1 MHQSRTAL
9 AALLVALG
17 LLVGACSTPDSSP
30 SPIGSPTA
38 PASDR
43 PTTAPPSVTSSSSP
57 SPSPSAPTISAA
69 PPPVALEAVADGLSS
84 PIGIAPAPAGWI
96 IVNEQAGRAVAV
108 DPSSGETVT
117 TLDIRD
123 RVGSGG
129 ERGLLGLV
137 LRPDWPRD
145 DRAFVHYSDADGNT
159 VLSEFTGSQAGDA
172 APVLDPASETVL
184 LTAPQPFPNHN
195 GGQLA
200 FGPDG
205 YLWMALGDGGAGG
218 DPNGNGQDPTT
229 LLGSLLRLDV
239 STRGS
244 YAIPDDNP
252 FADGNGGAAEVYV
265 YGLRNPWR
273 FNFDRQTGDL
283 WVADVG
289 EGAYEEVNR
298 LDPADG
304 GANLGWN
311 VMEGGHCYSAGTCP
325 TDGLVLPVAE
335 YGHDLGCSVTGGSVY
350 RGQAVED
357 LAGWYLMADYCSGL
371 LFGVRSDTP
380 SNEIAEPIVML
391 ETGAS
396 VSSIGTDATGEIYLA
411 DLRTGSVYRIVS
423 GG

>member
-1 MHQSRTAL
+1 MHHPRAA
-9 AALLVALG
+9 AALLVGALG
-17 LLVGACSTPDSSP
+17 LSLAACGTPDTSP
-30 SPIGSPTA
+30 SHGVSPTA
-38 PASDR
+38 SASDQ
-43 PTTAPPSVTSSSSP
+43 PSTSPESASASVT
-57 SPSPSAPTISAA
+57 PSASPRVSAT
-69 PPPVALEAVADGLSS
+69 PPPVALEAVAEGLSS

-108 DPSSGETVT
+108 DPASGETVT

-137 LRPDWPRD
+137 LHPDWPRD

-159 VLSEFTGSQAGDA
+159 VLAEFTGSQDGDS

-184 LTAPQPFPNHN
+184 LTAQQPFPNHN
-195 GGQLA
+195 GGQVA

-218 DPNGNGQDPTT
+218 DPMGNGQEPAT
-229 LLGSLLRLDV
+229 LLGSILRLDV
-239 STRGS
+239 SARGS
-244 YAIPDDNP
+244 YAIPEDNP
-252 FADGNGGAAEVYV
+252 FADGTGGAPEVYL

-273 FNFDRQTGDL
+273 FSFDNQTGAL

-289 EGAYEEVNR
+289 QGAREEVNR
-298 LDPADG
+298 LDPTEG

-311 VMEGGHCYSAGTCP
+311 VMEGSACYEAAECA

-335 YGHDLGCSVTGGSVY
+335 YGHDIGCSVTGGAVY
-350 RGQAVED
+350 RGDAIED
-357 LAGWYLMADYCSGL
+357 LVGWYLMSDYCSGL

-380 SNEIAEPIVML
+380 SNAVAEPLVML
-391 ETGAS
+391 ETGAR
-396 VSSIGTDATGEIYLA
+396 VSSIGADEGGELYLTDLTGGTL
-411 DLRTGSVYRIVS
+411 YRIVS

>member
-1 MHQSRTAL
+1 MHHPRAA
-9 AALLVALG
+9 AALLVGALG
-17 LLVGACSTPDSSP
+17 LSLTACGTPDTSP
-30 SPIGSPTA
+30 SHAVSPTA
-38 PASDR
+38 SASDR
-43 PTTAPPSVTSSSSP
+43 PSTAAESASASVT
-57 SPSPSAPTISAA
+57 PSASPRVSAT
-69 PPPVALEAVADGLSS
+69 PPPVALEAVTEGLSS

-108 DPSSGETVT
+108 DPASGETVT

-137 LRPDWPRD
+137 LHPDWPRD

-159 VLSEFTGSQAGDA
+159 VLSEFTGSQDGDS
-172 APVLDPASETVL
+172 APVLDPESETVL
-184 LTAPQPFPNHN
+184 LTAQQPFPNHN
-195 GGQLA
+195 GGQVA

-218 DPNGNGQDPTT
+218 DPMGNGQDPTT
-229 LLGSLLRLDV
+229 LLGSILRLDV
-239 STRGS
+239 SARGS
-244 YAIPDDNP
+244 YAIPEDNP
-252 FADGNGGAAEVYV
+252 FADGAGGAPEVYL

-273 FNFDRQTGDL
+273 FSFDNQTGAL

-289 EGAYEEVNR
+289 QGAREEVNR
-298 LDPADG
+298 LDPTAG

-311 VMEGGHCYSAGTCP
+311 VMEGSACYEAAECA

-335 YGHDLGCSVTGGSVY
+335 YGHDIGCSVTGGAVY
-350 RGQAVED
+350 RGDAIED
-357 LAGWYLMADYCSGL
+357 LVGWYLMSDYCSGL

-380 SNEIAEPIVML
+380 SNAVAEPLVML
-391 ETGAS
+391 ETGAR
-396 VSSIGTDATGEIYLA
+396 VSSIGADEGGELYLTDLSSGTL
-411 DLRTGSVYRIVS
+411 YRIVS